1 MIKKILAHNVT
12 KNVMAL
18 GILQIANYFIPLLA
32 WPLIA
37 KILGV
42 GQFGL
47 LMILFTICAMANVLT
62 DFGFNLSATHVIAQN
77 FNNKEKIGQLLG
89 NIFFIKMVFACV
101 AGIVTSTYVLFTS
114 NYLNLWTIVFLN
126 LIIFA
131 QVFHCVWF
139 FQGIEKMK
147 HITQVN
153 IIAKIIYVGLLF
165 ILLPFF
171 QNINLVLICFFIC
184 QLCISILFL
193 VSIYKEDYYILN
205 PQRTMLWNEIKY
217 SFSFFVSRVAVSV
230 YTLANT
236 LILGHFSGNAV
247 AGLYG
252 SAEKIYGAGTGVSGI
267 VSQALFP
274 YVTKTNN
281 LKLLIK
287 TVVGLA
293 IPVFIGC
300 YVLSFFSKEII
311 IFIFG
316 DNFSQASSLLELF
329 LLLLCITFISVNI
342 GYPGFS
348 AIKRVYWANYTV
360 MIGAIFHFI
369 GLIALYFCNLIS
381 AENVLLITIC
391 TEFLVLSLRIGILS
405 YFNKHKMIYFKNYF
419 S

>member
-42 GQFGL
+42 EQFGL

-101 AGIVTSTYVLFTS
+101 AGVVTSTYVLFTS

-126 LIIFA
+126 LIIFS

-147 HITQVN
+147 YITQVN

-217 SFSFFVSRVAVSV
+217 SFSFFISRVAVSV
-230 YTLANT
+230 YTLVN
-236 LILGHFSGNAV
+236 IMIVGNFSGNV
-247 AGLYG
+247 MAGLYG
-252 SAEKIYGAGTGVSGI
+252 SAEKVYVAGSSIAGI
-267 VSQALFP
+267 VSQALYP

-281 LKLLIK
+281 LKLLV
-287 TVVGLA
+287 TVTIGLA
-293 IPVFIGC
+293 IPVFLGS
-300 YVLSFFSKEII
+300 YVLSIFSEEIMILFFGKDFYEAA
-311 IFIFG
+311 G
-316 DNFSQASSLLELF
+316 LLKLF
-329 LLLLCITFISVNI
+329 LILLCITFISVNI